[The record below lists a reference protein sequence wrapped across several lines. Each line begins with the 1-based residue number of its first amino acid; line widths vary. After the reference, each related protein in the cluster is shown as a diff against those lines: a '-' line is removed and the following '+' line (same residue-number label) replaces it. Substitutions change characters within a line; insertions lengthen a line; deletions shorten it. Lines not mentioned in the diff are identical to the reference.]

1 MPAPG
6 YTTSFVVQLKN
17 AVSISFDEIDQNLRK
32 LPGVEDVVIVEEA
45 AMAYLKVDRQ
55 HFREEQLAHFGIV
68 RQGSNASNTGCLH
81 GTQAFSKRDQEHT
94 MARGVNKVILIGN
107 LGQDP
112 DTRYT
117 PNGNAVVN
125 LNLATDESY
134 KDRQSGQLV
143 PKTEWHRVV
152 LFGKVAEVA
161 GQYLRKGSK
170 VYIEGRLQTRKWQG
184 QDGQDR
190 YTTEIVVDINGQMQ
204 MLDSRGGEG
213 GMNQGAPQGR
223 PQQAASYN
231 NPPPQQQQGGQGNQ
245 GGGYSNQPPQQQ
257 GGGMPEPIDDF
268 DDDIP
273 F

>member
-1 MPAPG
+1 
-6 YTTSFVVQLKN
+6 
-17 AVSISFDEIDQNLRK
+17 
-32 LPGVEDVVIVEEA
+32 
-45 AMAYLKVDRQ
+45 
-55 HFREEQLAHFGIV
+55 
-68 RQGSNASNTGCLH
+68 
-81 GTQAFSKRDQEHT
+81 

-245 GGGYSNQPPQQQ
+245 SGGYSNQPPQQQ